1 MVSASHHFCFCLQS
15 TVCRGWRETKA
26 LPSSSWSDACF
37 SDCGLPHAH
46 LGCLD
51 TGRTLGFWLRGRGWG
66 SLRICITTK
75 CPEVTWSFSA
85 SVRPKQ
91 PRCRSWLWKL
101 ILPPESHL
109 PPSSQP
115 AHPTNLTPLSRP
127 DEVEFTTV
135 PCLHSLSVDA
145 GRGCHSWVLWVA
157 REGALMKMGVKDVE
171 LCREGPGGVKDGCRA
186 GQLWVQPPPATL

>member
-1 MVSASHHFCFCLQS
+1 MPSQVGSPEGKMYMVSASHHFCFCLQS
-15 TVCRGWRETKA
+15 TVRRGWRETKA

-66 SLRICITTK
+66 SLRVCITTK

-101 ILPPESHL
+101 IPPPESHL
-109 PPSSQP
+109 PPSSQR
-115 AHPTNLTPLSRP
+115 AHPTNLTPPSRP
-127 DEVEFTTV
+127 EEVEFTTV
-135 PCLHSLSVDA
+135 PL
-145 GRGCHSWVLWVA
+145 
-157 REGALMKMGVKDVE
+157 
-171 LCREGPGGVKDGCRA
+171 
-186 GQLWVQPPPATL
+186 PPLPEC